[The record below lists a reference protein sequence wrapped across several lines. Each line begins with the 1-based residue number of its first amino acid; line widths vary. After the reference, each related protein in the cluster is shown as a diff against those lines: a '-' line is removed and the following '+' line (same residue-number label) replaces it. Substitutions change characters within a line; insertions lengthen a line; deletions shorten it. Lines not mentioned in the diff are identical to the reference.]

1 MVQMKRDAFGA
12 YLVNRLS
19 FLAPK
24 VILGVFTAFKA
35 LFPLLL
41 VIFFVPGG
49 IERAY
54 VAMFTIF
61 AQVLMYVVTSYIEY
75 SDSKGLDI
83 PVPAERFTKVAE
95 DDMVTVDSSRLQE
108 LLVYT
113 SELEDWLELNGYHLK
128 GRDEPDDVKRK

>member
-1 MVQMKRDAFGA
+1 M
-12 YLVNRLS
+12 
-19 FLAPK
+19 APK

-128 GRDEPDDVKRK
+128 GRGEPDDAKRK

>member
-1 MVQMKRDAFGA
+1 MKKDAFGA

-24 VILGVFTAFKA
+24 VTIGVFTAFKA

-41 VIFFVPGG
+41 VIFFVPDG
-49 IERAY
+49 IEKAY
-54 VAMFTIF
+54 VAIFTIF
-61 AQVLMYVVTSYIEY
+61 AQVLMYVVTNYIEY

-83 PVPAERFTKVAE
+83 PVPAERFTKVTE
-95 DDMVTVDSSRLQE
+95 DDMVTIDSSRLQE

-113 SELEDWLELNGYHLK
+113 SELEDWLEFNGYHLK
-128 GRDEPDDVKRK
+128 GRNEPDDVKRK

>member
-1 MVQMKRDAFGA
+1 MKKDAFGA

-24 VILGVFTAFKA
+24 VTLGVFTSLKA

-41 VIFFVPGG
+41 VIYFVPDG
-49 IERAY
+49 IEKAY
-54 VAMFTIF
+54 VAIFTIF

-75 SDSKGLDI
+75 SESKGLDI
-83 PVPAERFTKVAE
+83 PVPAERFTKVTE

-128 GRDEPDDVKRK
+128 GRDELEDAKRK

>member
-1 MVQMKRDAFGA
+1 MKKDAFGA
-12 YLVNRLS
+12 YLVNRMS

-24 VILGVFTAFKA
+24 VTLGVFTALKA

-41 VIFFVPGG
+41 VIYFVPDG
-49 IERAY
+49 IEKAY

-61 AQVLMYVVTSYIEY
+61 AQALMYVVTSYIEY
-75 SDSKGLDI
+75 SDNKGLGI

-128 GRDEPDDVKRK
+128 CRDEPDDAKRK